1 MTDRFLMLAI
11 AVFAGLASAY
21 VVFFLR
27 QPQSLQSKLRDVHG
41 IGLAVPAAVLAFCFQ
56 LRLSRIS
63 RLDAWARDYQNL
75 LRGLAEWLGRY
86 FDEPYTAEDCARVA
100 RYFAQA
106 EGLAATL
113 DAIGVKLSA
122 KTRGSVRALCDDL
135 YQQSGCSVGTP
146 RSDGL
151 APIFENSMYE
161 HIRAAPG
168 FISGL
173 YR

>member
-1 MTDRFLMLAI
+1 MSNRLLLLLIVGFAALAG
-11 AVFAGLASAY
+11 VYVAY
-21 VVFFLR
+21 FLR
-27 QPQSLQSKLRDVHG
+27 QPQALQARLRDVHA

-63 RLDAWARDYQNL
+63 RLDAWARDYQSL
-75 LRGLAEWLGRY
+75 LRNLAEWLGR
-86 FDEPYTAEDCARVA
+86 DHDQAYTAEDCARVA

-113 DAIGVKLSA
+113 DSTGVKVRS
-122 KTRGSVRALCDDL
+122 KPSGSVHALCDDL
-135 YQQSGCSVGTP
+135 FQQSGCTVGTP
-146 RSDGL
+146 RSHEL
-151 APIFENSMYE
+151 VRIFEGSMYD
-161 HIRAAPG
+161 HIRAAPA